1 MLENICIGIN
11 NESNN
16 INTKLETLYQSIL
29 SNNQKISKLK
39 EIKSKLLEKYF

>member
-16 INTKLETLYQSIL
+16 INTKLETIYQSIL
-29 SNNQKISKLK
+29 SNSQKISKLE
-39 EIKSKLLEKYF
+39 EIKSRLLEKYF